1 VKKVPFE
8 ELMGSNLLESLPFTA
23 AIVDREYNVIA
34 ANSRFKNYFGSW
46 EGKKCYAAY
55 KGIDKPCANCM
66 TMQTFE
72 DGKRRLVDGV
82 GRDVNG
88 RAAHYL
94 THISPITNGNGEIIY
109 VLEMSQDITESTE
122 WQREYNIYFE
132 RVPCYITVIDKD
144 YRIIRANEY
153 FRETFGD
160 KIGEHCYKVYKH
172 RNTKCNN
179 CPAAKTFKDGNNYSA
194 EQIGIT
200 KTGKRANYVVNTTP
214 LTRGEDEIVHVIE
227 ISTDITQTK
236 MLEEELQ
243 RIHAFQKALIKNSN
257 DGILASDPGGNIT
270 IFNPAARALL
280 GYADKTKLSGVDI
293 NRIMPGEYIEMID
306 NKDNKCILD
315 VSAVIDK
322 SGEEIPVRLSG
333 ATLKDGRKT
342 LGFAAFLQDLREIK
356 KLEKEKLD
364 AERLSAVGQTVAGLA
379 HTIKNIL
386 MGLEGGMYMVHS
398 GLKREDKERT
408 TEGWEILEK
417 NFNKI
422 TALIK
427 DFLSFAKGR
436 LPNVRTMN
444 PNDLIKEIIDLYHD
458 SALQAGI
465 KLIPRLDSDI
475 KPAALDPDGIHTCLA
490 NLVSNALDACLM
502 SEKKNPQI
510 VLSTRDENATLIFE
524 VSDNGMGI
532 DYKIKQKIFTTF
544 FTTKGGGGTGLGLLT
559 TRKIVQEHG
568 GSISLES
575 EEGKGSTF
583 RMEFPRKRLPR
594 LPRPNDVDKKQEK
607 RR

>member
-1 VKKVPFE
+1 MKKVPFE
-8 ELMGSNLLESLPFTA
+8 ELTGSNLLESIPFNA
-23 AIVDREYNVIA
+23 AVVDRDYNVVA
-34 ANSRFKNYFGSW
+34 ANSRFKQYFGSW
-46 EGKKCYAAY
+46 EGKKCYTAY
-55 KGIDKPCANCM
+55 KGLKKPCANCM
-66 TMQTFE
+66 TVQTFI
-72 DGKRRLVDGV
+72 DGKRRVVDGV

-94 THISPITNGNGEIIY
+94 TYISPISNGNGEIIY
-109 VLEMSQDITESTE
+109 VLEMSQDITQSTE

-132 RVPCYITVIDKD
+132 RVPCYITVIDKNF
-144 YRIIRANEY
+144 RIIRANER

-172 RNTKCNN
+172 RASKCDN
-179 CPAAKTFKDGNNYSA
+179 CPAAKTFKDRNTYSA
-194 EQIGIT
+194 EQVGIT
-200 KTGKRANYVVNTTP
+200 KTGERANYVVSTTP
-214 LTRGEDEIVHVIE
+214 LTRGEEEIAHVIE
-227 ISTDITQTK
+227 ISTDITHTK
-236 MLEEELQ
+236 KLEEELQ
-243 RIHAFQKALIKNSN
+243 RIHAFQKALINHSN
-257 DGILASDPGGNIT
+257 DGILATDLDANIT
-270 IFNPAARALL
+270 IFNPAARNLL
-280 GYADKTKLSGVDI
+280 DFAEKAKLSKVDI
-293 NRIMPGEYIEMID
+293 NRIMPGEYIEMMD
-306 NKDNKCILD
+306 KRENKCILD
-315 VSAVIDK
+315 ESTVVSNR
-322 SGEEIPVRLSG
+322 GEEIPVRLSG
-333 ATLKDGRKT
+333 ATLKDGKKT

-356 KLEKEKLD
+356 KLEKEKLE

-422 TALIK
+422 TVLVK

-436 LPNVRTMN
+436 MPKVRMIN
-444 PNDLIKEIIDLYHD
+444 PNDLVKDVIDLYQD

-465 KLIPRLDSDI
+465 KLVPRLDPDVRE
-475 KPAALDPDGIHTCLA
+475 AALDPDGIHTCLT
-490 NLVSNALDACLM
+490 NLVSNALDACMM
-502 SEKKNPQI
+502 SEKKTLQ
-510 VLSTRDENATLIFE
+510 VVVSTRESNGKLMFE
-524 VSDNGMGI
+524 VIDNGMGM
-532 DYKIKQKIFTTF
+532 DYNIKQKIFTTF

-568 GSISLES
+568 GSISLDS

-594 LPRPNDVDKKQEK
+594 PDNIDKE
-607 RR
+607 